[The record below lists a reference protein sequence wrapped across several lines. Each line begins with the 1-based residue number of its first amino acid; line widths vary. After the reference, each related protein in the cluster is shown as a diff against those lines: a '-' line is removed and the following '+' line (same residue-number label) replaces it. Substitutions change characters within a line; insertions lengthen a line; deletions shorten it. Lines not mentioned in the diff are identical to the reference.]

1 MKNTLLL
8 KVWAFLV
15 ATLLVSSG
23 WGFTTDKDS
32 ELIGA
37 SLTISE
43 SGSGGSATKGD
54 LTVEGDTILGD
65 TTADK
70 TDVNGALNVNGDTT
84 IGTSANSNTTNKIW
98 GDLEVTGTL
107 TANIAGDNNTDN
119 ATIGLTGSDKWP
131 LNFTKIPSDDGFG
144 GWKIH
149 TIDDNHAIYMRQG
162 PTSSDSNTLDF
173 DEYGSIRFF
182 TGVGLGTTT
191 PGTPRPERMRIAQT
205 GNVGIGTAD
214 PKRML
219 DVNGEV
225 WMRDN
230 VRMTQ
235 SEPNGVAS
243 GTRLYVDNGPSVFVG
258 NVAIGQTTP
267 DGNYYLYVNGNA
279 YATGAF
285 ISGSDQRWKKGIKTL
300 DDSLSK
306 IAALRGVSYQW
317 RQSEFPDKNFSEG
330 EQMGVIAQ
338 EIEKVFPEL
347 VSEDSKGYKSVSYT
361 GLVAPLIEAV
371 KSLKQQNESQQA
383 AIDDLTARLDALEN
397 K

>member
-15 ATLLVSSG
+15 ATLMVSSG

-54 LTVEGDTILGD
+54 LTVEGDTILGNEVSD
-65 TTADK
+65 TATVK
-70 TDVNGALNVNGDTT
+70 GILNVEGNTTLGTVAATTTNTINGDLT
-84 IGTSANSNTTNKIW
+84 
-98 GDLEVTGTL
+98 VTGTL

-205 GNVGIGTAD
+205 GNVGIGTTD
-214 PKRML
+214 PKRTL

-225 WMRDN
+225 WMRSN

-235 SEPNGVAS
+235 SEPNNVAT
-243 GTRLYVDNGPSVFVG
+243 GIRLYVDNGPSVLVG
-258 NVAIGQTTP
+258 NVAIGQTTV
-267 DGNYYLYVNGNA
+267 DGNYSLYVNGNA
-279 YATGAF
+279 YASSGF
-285 ISGSDQRWKKGIKTL
+285 ISGSDQRWKKDIKTL

-330 EQMGVIAQ
+330 EQIGIVAQ

-347 VSEDSKGYKSVSYT
+347 VSENSKGYKSVSYT

-383 AIDDLTARLDALEN
+383 TIDDLTARLNALEN

>member
-54 LTVEGDTILGD
+54 LTVQGDTILGNEVSD
-65 TTADK
+65 TATVK
-70 TDVNGALNVNGDTT
+70 GILNVEGNTTLGTVAATTTNTINGDLT
-84 IGTSANSNTTNKIW
+84 
-98 GDLEVTGTL
+98 VTGTL
-107 TANIAGDNNTDN
+107 TANIEGDNNTND
-119 ATIGLTGSDKWP
+119 ATIGLNGPEDWP
-131 LNFTKIPSDDGFG
+131 LKFTKVIAPPNDGHGGG
-144 GWKIH
+144 GWKIS
-149 TIDDNHAIYMRQG
+149 TIDDNHAIYMRIG
-162 PTSSDSNTLDF
+162 VDNLVDTLDF
-173 DEYGSIRFF
+173 LEYGTIRFF
-182 TGVGLGTTT
+182 TFVGADGT
-191 PGTPRPERMRIAQT
+191 PGSSPLERMRIAQNGNVEMQESLSIKGNLRMGQDAQAPEINST
-205 GNVGIGTAD
+205 GVRLWVDSAGAAILGNVGIGQ
-214 PKRML
+214 
-219 DVNGEV
+219 N
-225 WMRDN
+225 
-230 VRMTQ
+230 
-235 SEPNGVAS
+235 
-243 GTRLYVDNGPSVFVG
+243 Y
-258 NVAIGQTTP
+258 P
-267 DGNYYLYVNGNA
+267 DGVHRLYVNGTA
-279 YATGAF
+279 STTGYNNH
-285 ISGSDQRWKKGIKTL
+285 SDQRWKKGIKTL

-330 EQMGVIAQ
+330 EQMGIVAQ

-347 VSEDSKGYKSVSYT
+347 VSEDSKGYKSVSYVS
-361 GLVAPLIEAV
+361 LVAPLIEAV

>member
-15 ATLLVSSG
+15 ATLMVSSG

-54 LTVEGDTILGD
+54 LTVEGDTILGNEVSD
-65 TTADK
+65 TATVK
-70 TDVNGALNVNGDTT
+70 GILNVEGNTTLGTVAATTTNTINGDLT
-84 IGTSANSNTTNKIW
+84 
-98 GDLEVTGTL
+98 VTGTL

-205 GNVGIGTAD
+205 GNVGIGTTD
-214 PKRML
+214 PKRTL

-225 WMRDN
+225 WMRSN

-235 SEPNGVAS
+235 SEPNNVAT
-243 GTRLYVDNGPSVFVG
+243 GIRLYVDNGPSVLVG
-258 NVAIGQTTP
+258 NVAIGQTTV

-279 YATGAF
+279 YASSGF
-285 ISGSDQRWKKGIKTL
+285 ISGSDQRWKKDIKTL

-330 EQMGVIAQ
+330 EQIGIVAQ

-347 VSEDSKGYKSVSYT
+347 VSENSKGYKSVSYT

-383 AIDDLTARLDALEN
+383 TIDDLTARLNALEN